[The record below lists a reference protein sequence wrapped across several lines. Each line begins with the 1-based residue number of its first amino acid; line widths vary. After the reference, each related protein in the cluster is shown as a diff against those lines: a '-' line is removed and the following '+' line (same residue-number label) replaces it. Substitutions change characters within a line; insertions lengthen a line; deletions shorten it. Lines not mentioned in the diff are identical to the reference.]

1 MMERFHFKQMITSG
15 FSRTSLRSSAEPRR
29 SLKGFEML
37 NLKLTV
43 VTLILVGCFLITG
56 CKDRES
62 NPEQITDPEQIS
74 ELKSRKDVPELIK
87 IFVREG
93 INHQETNMESD
104 TMPPVVPHAD
114 SHHIEWS
121 RALFTPALKA
131 LIDIGEP
138 SVPSLLEE
146 YQNSDKKNK
155 SFTIKS
161 AGWAIIHIGEPAL
174 SYIEEALQTSDEEE
188 RWGLAIMTSAIAD
201 KSKSD
206 KAVDMLEKLQKDSS
220 EKVREIAIRSI
231 EENQGQ

>member
-1 MMERFHFKQMITSG
+1 MTTPKRKLTREQKAGKKKRREEYMTVFVNGKQKRVNRPPTIDAFQLKSSSSETQIPFGYIRMKCGNTYISMKTRIIPFLMMERFHFKQMITSG

-43 VTLILVGCFLITG
+43 VTLTLVGCFLITG

-62 NPEQITDPEQIS
+62 NPEQITDTEQIS
-74 ELKSRKDVPELIK
+74 EFKSRKDVPELIK

-93 INHQETNMESD
+93 INYQETNMESD

-114 SHHIEWS
+114 SHLIEWS

-138 SVPSLLEE
+138 SVPSLLRRIPE
-146 YQNSDKKNK
+146 
-155 SFTIKS
+155 
-161 AGWAIIHIGEPAL
+161 
-174 SYIEEALQTSDEEE
+174 
-188 RWGLAIMTSAIAD
+188 
-201 KSKSD
+201 
-206 KAVDMLEKLQKDSS
+206 
-220 EKVREIAIRSI
+220 
-231 EENQGQ
+231 